1 MKAILKFLKAL
12 IEDRWTLIGMFIAW
26 AVLEGTL
33 KTITG
38 YLLLAGLL
46 LGAVL
51 LFVKKN
57 DED

>member
-1 MKAILKFLKAL
+1 MKKIGNFLKSL

-26 AVLEGTL
+26 AVLEGQL

-38 YLLLAGLL
+38 YLLLGGIVAGAIML
-46 LGAVL
+46 A
-51 LFVKKN
+51 FKKK

>member
-1 MKAILKFLKAL
+1 MKKIGNFLKSL

-38 YLLLAGLL
+38 YLLISGLII
-46 LGAVL
+46 GAVYL
-51 LFVKKN
+51 AFKPN
-57 DED
+57 DDE

>member
-1 MKAILKFLKAL
+1 MKKIGGFLKSL

-38 YLLLAGLL
+38 YLLLGGLAAGAILL
-46 LGAVL
+46 M
-51 LFVKKN
+51 FKKN
-57 DED
+57 DES

>member
-1 MKAILKFLKAL
+1 MKKIGKFLKSL
-12 IEDRWTLIGMFIAW
+12 LEDRWTLIGMFIAW

-38 YLLLAGLL
+38 YLLLGGLAAGALL
-46 LGAVL
+46 LA
-51 LFVKKN
+51 FKKK

>member
-1 MKAILKFLKAL
+1 MKKIGNFLKSL

-38 YLLLAGLL
+38 YLLLAGIFAGAMLL
-46 LGAVL
+46 V
-51 LFVKKN
+51 FKKN
-57 DED
+57 DDD

>member
-1 MKAILKFLKAL
+1 MKKIGNFLKSL
-12 IEDRWTLIGMFIAW
+12 LEDRWTLIGMFIAW

-38 YLLLAGLL
+38 YLLLGGLAAG
-46 LGAVL
+46 AL
-51 LFVKKN
+51 LFAFKKK

>member
-1 MKAILKFLKAL
+1 MKKIGNFLKSL

-38 YLLLAGLL
+38 YLLLGGVLAGAILM
-46 LGAVL
+46 A
-51 LFVKKN
+51 FKKN